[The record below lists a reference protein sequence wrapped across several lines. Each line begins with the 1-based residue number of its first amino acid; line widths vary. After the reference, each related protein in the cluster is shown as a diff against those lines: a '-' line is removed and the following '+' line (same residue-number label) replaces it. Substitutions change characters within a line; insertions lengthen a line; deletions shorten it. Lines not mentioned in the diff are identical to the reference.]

1 MTLYGVT
8 GKFLRVDLTSET
20 IGEEQFDESF
30 YRKYMGGTNIAAYF
44 LLKEIPKDIDPLSA
58 ENKLVITTSIITGTK
73 IPGSS
78 RFTIAAKSPLTN
90 GFAVSEAG
98 GWWGPEL
105 KFAGFDGLIIEGSS
119 KKPVYLWINDGKV
132 EIRDATNLWGKETGE
147 VQKILINELGEKYRI
162 LQMGPAGEN
171 LVRFANITN
180 ELRHFAGRTGL
191 GAVMG
196 SKKLRAIAVRGTE
209 RVKVKDE
216 GKINEYARWF
226 AKNVTNC
233 LGLTQLKNLGTAK
246 NVIPLNR
253 MGLLPTY
260 NFKQGTFSEAE
271 KISGE
276 KMKEIVSKKREG
288 CYACPVRC
296 KQVINKKTSS
306 QNDLDPV
313 YGAPEY
319 ETIGSLGSNCG
330 INDIV
335 TIAKANELCSR
346 YGLDTIST
354 GITIAFAME
363 CYEKELLQESQ
374 LNNVKPEFGNGSAL
388 LKLIKMIAFRE
399 DIGELLAEG
408 SFKAGKKIG
417 NGAEKISMSVKGQEL
432 PAHEPRGKWGV
443 GLGYA
448 VLPTGADHLVAAH
461 DLIFEVEGT
470 LEEEFGF
477 VGITDLHLFGI
488 TEPVSATS
496 LNEKKVRLFIH
507 LQYLWSLYN
516 VLDLCIFVGVPGNRM
531 LTLEKLVDLVKAVT
545 SWSKTSIWELVKAG
559 ERGITMA
566 RAFNV
571 REGLTTRDDVLPE
584 RLHQPLK
591 SGSYKGFA
599 IDKKEFAKAK
609 NLYYEMMG
617 WDEEGIPKKGKLV
630 ELGIEWIDKNMRQ

>member
-276 KMKEIVSKKREG
+276 KMKETVSKKQEG

-296 KQVINKKTSS
+296 KQSINKKTSS

-354 GITIAFAME
+354 GVTIAFAME
-363 CYEKELLQESQ
+363 CYEKGLLQESQ
-374 LNNVKPEFGNGSAL
+374 LNNVKPEFGNGPAL

-408 SFKAGKKIG
+408 SSKAGKKIG

-448 VLPTGADHLVAAH
+448 VSPTGADHLVAAH
-461 DLIFEVEGT
+461 DSIFEVEGT
-470 LEEEFGF
+470 LEEEFGP
-477 VGITDLHLFGI
+477 VDITDLHLFGI

-516 VLDLCIFVGVPGNRM
+516 VLDLCIFVGVPENRM

-571 REGLTTRDDVLPE
+571 REGFTTRDDVLPE

-591 SGSYKGFA
+591 SGPYKGFA